1 MQYLIRSTREQI
13 ADVLRED
20 ILCGR
25 RNEGERLSEVE
36 LAKWFGVSR
45 GPIRE
50 ALAELYREG
59 LVLAKPN
66 CGYRVAPPAPD
77 AIREFIMPVRCAI
90 ETYALKLVFDKLSA
104 KDFQGWDEILLR
116 MEHAC
121 RQKDVDTIA
130 GLDIAVHRYLL
141 RLAAQP
147 DLLAIWQTIVAR
159 VRSHFW
165 KTVMNMRHDLMQIH
179 THHLELVA
187 AFRGG
192 DKKKAVKALEEHIRS

>member
-1 MQYLIRSTREQI
+1 MQELIRSTREQI
-13 ADVLRED
+13 AEVLREE

-25 RNEGERLSEVE
+25 RNEGERLGEVE
-36 LAKWFGVSR
+36 LAKRFGVSR

-66 CGYRVAPPAPD
+66 RGYRVASPAPD
-77 AIREFIMPVRCAI
+77 AIREFIMPVRRAI
-90 ETYALKLVFDKLSA
+90 ETYALKLVFDKLNER
-104 KDFQGWDEILLR
+104 DFQGWDEILLR
-116 MEHAC
+116 MERAC
-121 RQKDVDTIA
+121 RLEDVDAVA
-130 GLDIAVHRYLL
+130 GLDIAVHRHLL

-165 KTVMNMRHDLMQIH
+165 KTVMDMRADLMRVH
-179 THHLELVA
+179 AHHVELVA
-187 AFRGG
+187 AFRSGNV
-192 DKKKAVKALEEHIRS
+192 KKAVKTLEEHIRD

>member
-1 MQYLIRSTREQI
+1 MQELIRSTREQI
-13 ADVLRED
+13 AEVLRED

-36 LAKWFGVSR
+36 LAKRFGVSR

-50 ALAELYREG
+50 ALAELSREG
-59 LVLAKPN
+59 LVSVKAN

-77 AIREFIMPVRCAI
+77 AIREFIMPVRRAI
-90 ETYALKLVFDKLSA
+90 ETYALKLVFDKLSER
-104 KDFQGWDEILLR
+104 DFQGWDEILLR
-116 MEHAC
+116 MERAC
-121 RQKDVDTIA
+121 RQEDVDAIA

-141 RLAAQP
+141 RLAEQP

-165 KTVMNMRHDLMQIH
+165 KTVMDMRADLMGIH
-179 THHLELVA
+179 AHHVELVA

-192 DKKKAVKALEEHIRS
+192 NVIEAVKALEKHIRN